1 MTNENNH
8 HDETSSFEALVD
20 APMTEPP
27 LVASTLMD
35 SREDAE
41 HLSQPPNQR
50 CESPE
55 PSIDSSAR
63 NDPSSEPTAEALNR
77 DDAPLAR
84 AAEAAM
90 SAPGSNDSPPNEAT
104 SPPTPSNNAPGTRLH
119 KEEETESQQQPK
131 RPKTDEQP
139 PHEAAKP
146 QQEEQGEEM
155 EVEELNQGSNQA
167 QESQQEEQAEEM
179 EAEELNQGS
188 NQEQESQQEEQA
200 EEMEPLHP

>member
-1 MTNENNH
+1 MK
-8 HDETSSFEALVD
+8 
-20 APMTEPP
+20 P
-27 LVASTLMD
+27 LMD

-63 NDPSSEPTAEALNR
+63 NDPSPEPTAEALNR

-119 KEEETESQQQPK
+119 VDLSDHRHVSWNQQLKNCPM
-131 RPKTDEQP
+131 RICY
-139 PHEAAKP
+139 AK
-146 QQEEQGEEM
+146 G
-155 EVEELNQGSNQA
+155 
-167 QESQQEEQAEEM
+167 
-179 EAEELNQGS
+179 
-188 NQEQESQQEEQA
+188 
-200 EEMEPLHP
+200 

>member
-55 PSIDSSAR
+55 PSIDSSAETTQV
-63 NDPSSEPTAEALNR
+63 PSRPPRLSTETMRRSL
-77 DDAPLAR
+77 APL
-84 AAEAAM
+84 
-90 SAPGSNDSPPNEAT
+90 
-104 SPPTPSNNAPGTRLH
+104 
-119 KEEETESQQQPK
+119 
-131 RPKTDEQP
+131 
-139 PHEAAKP
+139 KP
-146 QQEEQGEEM
+146 Q
-155 EVEELNQGSNQA
+155 
-167 QESQQEEQAEEM
+167 
-179 EAEELNQGS
+179 
-188 NQEQESQQEEQA
+188 
-200 EEMEPLHP
+200 

>member
-1 MTNENNH
+1 MSSTATEISAGFLDARVVEDQLSRMTNENNH

-63 NDPSSEPTAEALNR
+63 NDPSPEPTAEALNR

-104 SPPTPSNNAPGTRLH
+104 SPPTPFNNAPGTRLH
-119 KEEETESQQQPK
+119 VDLSDPEGT
-131 RPKTDEQP
+131 P
-139 PHEAAKP
+139 PR
-146 QQEEQGEEM
+146 
-155 EVEELNQGSNQA
+155 
-167 QESQQEEQAEEM
+167 
-179 EAEELNQGS
+179 
-188 NQEQESQQEEQA
+188 
-200 EEMEPLHP
+200 